1 MRARNLR
8 AVRTAAG
15 SCCKW
20 PSGAAVG
27 SGCVR
32 FRAEWPI
39 REILRCSI
47 PSICCVRKSSEVRK
61 RVLTCW
67 ICFGLWI
74 WTKIPAV
81 QPTSLVNA
89 EKVTEGS
96 SRSSAEAAD
105 RLQRREIRED
115 SADSDVAPI
124 ACEAP
129 DEKRAEG
136 RINRPRNWT
145 RLLPSEGSDRQRVTD
160 DSIPGWRKKRTPDC
174 FRTVEQTNVGHHPTG
189 D

>member
-1 MRARNLR
+1 MRK
-8 AVRTAAG
+8 
-15 SCCKW
+15 C
-20 PSGAAVG
+20 
-27 SGCVR
+27 
-32 FRAEWPI
+32 
-39 REILRCSI
+39 
-47 PSICCVRKSSEVRK
+47 
-61 RVLTCW
+61 VLTCW
-67 ICFGLWI
+67 ICFGLRI

-89 EKVTEGS
+89 EKETEGS
-96 SRSSAEAAD
+96 GRSLAEAAD
-105 RLQRREIRED
+105 RRPRREIRED
-115 SADSDVAPI
+115 SADSDAAPI

-145 RLLPSEGSDRQRVTD
+145 RQLPSEDSDPQRATD
-160 DSIPGWRKKRTPDC
+160 DSIPGWRKKRRPDC